1 MLNFSYLSN
10 CIRRSKIEEYLS
22 NWLKTEYAV
31 PQCPILGYLHL
42 NINSVD
48 ILYECEDPDIENY
61 AGDTT
66 PHTCVSD
73 INTVIS
79 ELLLAVDKLFSWC
92 NNNHMKANPE
102 KRHLLLSSKTP
113 KKTYFGGALVES
125 SSTGKLF
132 VIQIDSELNFDKHI
146 SSICNKVGKKNIC
159 TQQSC
164 LLCHLISAV
173 W

>member
-1 MLNFSYLSN
+1 MGFLLLSLILNFSYLSN
-10 CIRRSKIEEYLS
+10 GIRRSKIEEYLS

-79 ELLLAVDKLFSWC
+79 ELLLAVGKLFSWC
-92 NNNHMKANPE
+92 NKNHMKANPE
-102 KRHLLLSSKTP
+102 KKAPSCEFQNAEKNLLWWSLSRIKFNW
-113 KKTYFGGALVES
+113 KIV
-125 SSTGKLF
+125 
-132 VIQIDSELNFDKHI
+132 
-146 SSICNKVGKKNIC
+146 CN
-159 TQQSC
+159 SDWFW
-164 LLCHLISAV
+164 A
-173 W
+173 